1 MTQVKKN
8 ESFIDN
14 VAPFMMTL
22 NNQSQ
27 MSNLYGQ
34 LFALKDTELYILK
47 EIARIEEELEK
58 LKEEVNWK
66 EL

>member
-1 MTQVKKN
+1 MTQVTKN
-8 ESFIDN
+8 ESFVDYIRP
-14 VAPFMMTL
+14 VMETL

-47 EIARIEEELEK
+47 EITRIEEELEK
-58 LKEEVNWK
+58 LKEAVNWK